1 MVLASASETAE
12 KVDAVCLFHQH
23 ISINSLH
30 ELISLVK
37 CQLAHTVQSDDLNG
51 LFGSQV
57 EKLKPTARRTVVKR
71 LRGLSPC

>member
-12 KVDAVCLFHQH
+12 NVDGVCLFHQH

-57 EKLKPTARRTVVKR
+57 EKLKPTA
-71 LRGLSPC
+71 

>member
-1 MVLASASETAE
+1 MVLASTSEAAK
-12 KVDAVCLFHQH
+12 KVDAVCLFHQN

-37 CQLAHTVQSDDLNG
+37 CPLAHTVQSDDLNG
-51 LFGSQV
+51 PFGSQV